1 MSLHTESIPATPLD
15 YAPARPAPAR
25 PAAPTSA
32 WLFQISLALA
42 AVCVGY
48 AIHIRDGEYWPEAIR
63 WVGLAVV
70 LCAAGVAL
78 PRMRSFP
85 WSGAAVLAVLFTAVA
100 VQFALLLAD
109 SPGGSN
115 WWSNDLRDSS
125 AGNFLFYNI
134 AV

>member
-15 YAPARPAPAR
+15 YAPARLPPAR
-25 PAAPTSA
+25 PAVPTSA

-63 WVGLAVV
+63 WVGWAVV

-78 PRMRSFP
+78 PRVRSFP
-85 WSGAAVLAVLFTAVA
+85 WSGGGGVGGGFSAGARPVSPA
-100 VQFALLLAD
+100 
-109 SPGGSN
+109 PGG
-115 WWSNDLRDSS
+115 
-125 AGNFLFYNI
+125 F
-134 AV
+134 